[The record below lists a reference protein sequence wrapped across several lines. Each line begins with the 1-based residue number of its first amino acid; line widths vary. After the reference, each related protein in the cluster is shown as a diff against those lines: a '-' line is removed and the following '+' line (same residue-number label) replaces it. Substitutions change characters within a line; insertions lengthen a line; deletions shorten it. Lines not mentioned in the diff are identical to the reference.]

1 MTKHDDAAAHLS
13 KDRLVAGYFFQWRIV
28 GYRQGRMV
36 EFDWAAPKIAAA
48 KRNQPAPLQ
57 TSEIDRSIRAS
68 KSAVRRQIG
77 VRRLGVGG
85 KTRSRERL
93 ELGASTF

>member
-13 KDRLVAGYFFQWRIV
+13 KDGLVAGYFFRWRIV

-36 EFDWAAPKIAAA
+36 QFDWAVPKITAA
-48 KRNQPAPLQ
+48 KRNQTAPLQ
-57 TSEIDRSIRAS
+57 TCEIDRSLRAS
-68 KSAVRRQIG
+68 KKAVRRQIG
-77 VRRLGVGG
+77 VWQICVGG

-93 ELGASTF
+93 ELGATTF